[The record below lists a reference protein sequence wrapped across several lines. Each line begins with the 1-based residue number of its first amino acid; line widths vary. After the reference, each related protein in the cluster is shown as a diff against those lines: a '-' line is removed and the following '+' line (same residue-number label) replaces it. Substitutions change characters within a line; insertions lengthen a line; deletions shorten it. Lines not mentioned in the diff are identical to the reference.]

1 MFKVKRMKQA
11 EIRNL
16 VAMDIAKDVT
26 FESAEFFESHN
37 FEVLNVS
44 MGYYGA
50 NGALLRDRETK
61 EICAITSAESTL
73 YYVI

>member
-1 MFKVKRMKQA
+1 MEVKRMKQS

-50 NGALLRDRETK
+50 NGALLRDRDTRELY
-61 EICAITSAESTL
+61 AITSAESTL

>member
-1 MFKVKRMKQA
+1 MFEVKRMKQS

-26 FESAEFFESHN
+26 FESAEFFESHD

-50 NGALLRDRETK
+50 NGALLRDRATK
-61 EICAITSAESTL
+61 ELYAITSAESTL

>member
-1 MFKVKRMKQA
+1 MLKIKRMKQS

-16 VAMDIAKDVT
+16 VAMNIAKDVT
-26 FESAEFFESHN
+26 FESAEFFESHD

-50 NGALLRDRETK
+50 NGALLRDKATRELY
-61 EICAITSAESTL
+61 AITCEESTL

>member
-1 MFKVKRMKQA
+1 MEVKRMKQS

-50 NGALLRDRETK
+50 NGALLRDRDTRELY
-61 EICAITSAESTL
+61 AITSAKSTL

>member
-1 MFKVKRMKQA
+1 MFKVKRMKQS

-16 VAMDIAKDVT
+16 VAMDIAKDIT

-50 NGALLRDRETK
+50 NGALLKDK
-61 EICAITSAESTL
+61 DGGEICAIVNRSTNL
-73 YYVI
+73 FRVI